1 MKVGI
6 DMNTIYDFVNKFIAL
21 YFHKKRNEQRI
32 YRKIKRKM
40 ENRIHNKQ
48 RLKYMLIKIQFEH

>member
-6 DMNTIYDFVNKFIAL
+6 DMNTIYDFVNKFISL
-21 YFHKKRNEQRI
+21 
-32 YRKIKRKM
+32 KRKM

-48 RLKYMLIKIQFEH
+48 RVKYMLIKIQFEH